1 MEMARDESKAPPM
14 PNKLKKQL
22 SLCKWLLLS
31 VLLSACLQ
39 QAERQEPLQEKKF
52 FNLNNYFEK
61 EAERLQQSNRPWLK
75 IAQLNEKK
83 ETLKVSNINWQ
94 KELEIFSRCDLNK
107 PAWKEKY
114 KIDTTFLNGDLSK
127 ISYISTDDELLI
139 KKINITFST
148 SNKPDSIQIRK
159 ETHNFLMSMEQD
171 LHYNPNTGYKIEQ
184 REKMLGFKP
193 SYSSVE
199 LRFSTK

>member
-1 MEMARDESKAPPM
+1 M
-14 PNKLKKQL
+14 PNKLKKHL

-31 VLLSACLQ
+31 ILLSACLQ
-39 QAERQEPLQEKKF
+39 QDKRQEFFQEKKF
-52 FNLNNYFEK
+52 FDLNNYFEK
-61 EAERLQQSNRPWLK
+61 EAERLQQSNIPWLK

-83 ETLKVSNINWQ
+83 ETLNVSNINWK

-114 KIDTTFLNGDLSK
+114 QIDSTFKNNNLSK
-127 ISYISTDDELLI
+127 ISYLSTDDRLLI

-148 SNKPDSIQIRK
+148 LNKPDSIQIRK

-171 LHYNPNTGYKIEQ
+171 LHYDPNTGYKIEQ

-193 SYSSVE
+193 SYSSIE